1 MRESEE
7 TRGWNGTARISVSSP
22 MIRDRFRYPNTVDEN
37 AARLIAGG
45 VVLVSVAY
53 LTTANVV
60 LLAFLAYGFV
70 ARVLAG
76 PSFSPLAQF
85 VNRILLPWLS
95 VPAKPVPGPPK
106 RFAQGI
112 GAVLSV
118 GALGST
124 LAGLNPLATVLVA
137 LIAGAATLESV
148 FAFCIGCRIF
158 AVLMSVGLVP
168 ASVCEACSD
177 LSKAP
182 LPKRSSTGSSTD

>member
-1 MRESEE
+1 
-7 TRGWNGTARISVSSP
+7 

-137 LIAGAATLESV
+137 VIAGAATLESV

-182 LPKRSSTGSSTD
+182 LPKRSSTGSSTR